1 MYMRYGVLA
10 DAVVSTGGG
19 KWAAIGTFQV
29 IWAPSFPH
37 KHQRVGILIRLE
49 NDRPDLQGDD
59 RHSFAIDFVSPIG
72 ERINGVTGSF
82 GLPGSEIEGAPAALE
97 IGLEIMNLVVPK
109 AGNYDFAVRVD
120 GSIVDMIPLY
130 VRDVADR
137 PAQSP

>member
-1 MYMRYGVLA
+1 
-10 DAVVSTGGG
+10 
-19 KWAAIGTFQV
+19 
-29 IWAPSFPH
+29 
-37 KHQRVGILIRLE
+37 
-49 NDRPDLQGDD
+49 
-59 RHSFAIDFVSPIG
+59 
-72 ERINGVTGSF
+72 VTGSF